1 MENTINLNI
10 PLSFH
15 QLLDLVRQLPRPER
29 EKLVTVIQEENL
41 DEDEPTKAQILENL
55 KQDYIALKNGTLKT
69 RPIEDILN
77 EL

>member
-1 MENTINLNI
+1 
-10 PLSFH
+10 
-15 QLLDLVRQLPRPER
+15 
-29 EKLVTVIQEENL
+29 L

-55 KQDYIALKNGTLKT
+55 KQDYIALKAGTLKT

>member
-1 MENTINLNI
+1 MENTVNFNI
-10 PLSFH
+10 PLSFQ
-15 QLLDLVRQLPRPER
+15 QLVDLVRQLPRQDR
-29 EKLVTVIQEENL
+29 EKLVTVIQDEQL

-55 KQDYIALKNGTLKT
+55 KQDYIALKAGTLKT

>member
-29 EKLVTVIQEENL
+29 EKLVTVIQEETL

-55 KQDYIALKNGTLKT
+55 KQDYIALKAGTLKT
-69 RPIEDILN
+69 WPLKDVLN

>member
-1 MENTINLNI
+1 MENTINFNI
-10 PLSFH
+10 PLSFQ
-15 QLLDLVRQLPRPER
+15 QLVDLVRQLPRPER
-29 EKLVTVIQEENL
+29 EKLVTVIQEEDI

-55 KQDYIALKNGTLKT
+55 KRDYISLKEGRLQT